1 MPIEIERKF
10 LLVDKSWR
18 QAADAGTRMRQGY
31 LSNSDKS
38 SIRVRISDVAAH
50 LNIKSAEPGCVRRE
64 YEYPIPVVEAEE
76 LLADLCHDALIEKVR
91 YKVNFSGFVWEIDV
105 FSGANQGL
113 VVAEIEL
120 DDLEQKFPRPPWLG
134 REVSDEIRYYNSH
147 LISYPFCQWSSTENL
162 G

>member
-38 SIRVRISDVAAH
+38 SIRVRISDAAAH

-91 YKVNFSGFVWEIDV
+91 YKVNLSGFVWEIDV

-113 VVAEIEL
+113 IVAEIEL
-120 DDLEQKFPRPPWLG
+120 NDLEQKFPKPPWIG

-147 LISYPFCQWSSTENL
+147 LISYPFSQWSGSERL

>member
-10 LLVDKSWR
+10 LLVDESWR
-18 QAADAGTRMRQGY
+18 SAADAGTRMLQGY
-31 LSNSDKS
+31 LSNSEKS
-38 SIRVRISDVAAH
+38 SIRVRISGDVAH

-64 YEYPIPVVEAEE
+64 YEYPIPVSDAEE
-76 LLADLCHDALIEKVR
+76 LLADLCHEALIEKIR
-91 YKVNFSGFVWEIDV
+91 YKVNFSGFIWEIDV
-105 FSGANQGL
+105 FSGDNLGL

-120 DDLEQKFPRPPWLG
+120 DDLEQKFPRPPWIG

-147 LISYPFCQWSSTENL
+147 LISYPFRLWSSTENL